1 MAAEL
6 PAEPD
11 AGPEP
16 GRLAAPG
23 PDALHDTKPSP
34 MRRISGKRPH
44 ASMDQQPDGNT
55 SAAAAARATG
65 KAKAKTKAKGRGRNQ
80 CNFRSMFNILP
91 SDADPPVRRAAKLML
106 VRAGHQQAKKLY
118 SNLEALQRNFGA
130 IKLITV
136 FSGSEVQECPG
147 WPKTVIA
154 IMVFARSG
162 FISMQHAACS
172 AQRASASDHA
182 IGTCASCSTA
192 LCLWLTPFPAV
203 ASLHTL
209 LVCQSGEGLPG
220 RPSARSAS

>member
-1 MAAEL
+1 MGCLRQKWKEPVAAEL

-44 ASMDQQPDGNT
+44 ASMDRQPDGNT

-65 KAKAKTKAKGRGRNQ
+65 KAKAKTKAKGHGRNP
-80 CNFRSMFNILP
+80 CTFRSMFNIHP
-91 SDADPPVRRAAKLML
+91 SDADPPVRRAAKMML
-106 VRAGHQQAKKLY
+106 VKAGYQQAKKLY

-130 IKLITV
+130 IQLITV
-136 FSGSEVQECPG
+136 FSGSEVQECLG
-147 WPKTVIA
+147 WSKAVIA

-162 FISMQHAACS
+162 FISCRMQHAARN
-172 AQRASASDHA
+172 ALQRL
-182 IGTCASCSTA
+182 TMPLA
-192 LCLWLTPFPAV
+192 LVLPAALPFA
-203 ASLHTL
+203 
-209 LVCQSGEGLPG
+209 CG
-220 RPSARSAS
+220 